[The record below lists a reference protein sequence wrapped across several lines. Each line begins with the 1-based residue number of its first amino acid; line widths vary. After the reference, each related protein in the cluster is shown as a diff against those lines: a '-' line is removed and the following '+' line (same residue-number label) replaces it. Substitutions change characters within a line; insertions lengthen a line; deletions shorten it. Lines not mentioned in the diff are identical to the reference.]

1 MKFLLGIAVVLL
13 ATSATVNA
21 GLDDSIENYFDD
33 LGDFFKDKG
42 EDWLDSWKTDF
53 EKTLANVDAQ
63 VKQQIIDLFK
73 GTTGKAL
80 LKKVKAWSAKN
91 ATEKKQELENDDDLK
106 EIVALLQQANGG
118 PAPLALSGL
127 LATAMMSLFMLF

>member
-21 GLDDSIENYFDD
+21 GLDDEIEGKFEEF
-33 LGDFFKDKG
+33 GDFLAEKG
-42 EDWLDSWKTDF
+42 L
-53 EKTLANVDAQ
+53 
-63 VKQQIIDLFK
+63 
-73 GTTGKAL
+73 GKISDV
-80 LKKVKAWSAKN
+80 LKKLDEAAKTELKNFATSAKGLALFVKLKAYKTIYKN
-91 ATEKKQELENDDDLK
+91 NQEKLNELKQDDDYK
-106 EIVALLQQANGG
+106 ELMAILDKAKANGG

>member
-21 GLDDSIENYFDD
+21 GLDDEIEEKFKD
-33 LGDFFKDKG
+33 LGDFLAEKG
-42 EDWLDSWKTDF
+42 LGKISDVLKKLDEAAKTELKEF
-53 EKTLANVDAQ
+53 ATT
-63 VKQQIIDLFK
+63 VK
-73 GTTGKAL
+73 GAAL
-80 LKKVKAWSAKN
+80 LLKLKTYKTIYKN
-91 ATEKKQELENDDDLK
+91 NQEKLNELKQDDDYK
-106 EIVALLQQANGG
+106 ELMDILDKAKANGG

>member
-21 GLDDSIENYFDD
+21 GLDDEIKEKFGD
-33 LGDFFKDKG
+33 LGDFLAEKG
-42 EDWLDSWKTDF
+42 L
-53 EKTLANVDAQ
+53 
-63 VKQQIIDLFK
+63 
-73 GTTGKAL
+73 GKISDV
-80 LKKVKAWSAKN
+80 LKKLDEAAKTELKEFATTAKGVALFVKLKVYKTIYKN
-91 ATEKKQELENDDDLK
+91 NQEKLNELKQDDDFK
-106 EIVALLQQANGG
+106 ELMAILDKAKANGG